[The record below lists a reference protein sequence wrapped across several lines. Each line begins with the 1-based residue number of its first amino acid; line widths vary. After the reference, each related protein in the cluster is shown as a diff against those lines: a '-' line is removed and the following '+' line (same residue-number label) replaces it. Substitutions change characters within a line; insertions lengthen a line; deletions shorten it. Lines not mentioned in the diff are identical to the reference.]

1 MRQISILSIILL
13 VAACSSD
20 GDGGLTQPPAASEC
34 DNNGQKQYVWDAMN
48 DWYLWNDR
56 LPATIN
62 LGDYASPEA
71 LLDELVKSR
80 PATDSQG
87 NPIPR
92 FSFINSAAADSQ
104 FFGEGKYEGFGFGS
118 RYVDPG
124 FTEWRLTF
132 VYEDSP
138 AFRAD
143 FRRGHRIV
151 ALNDRSIADIN
162 AAEGTSAVLANPP
175 VKFTMEDVDGNP
187 YERTVD
193 ADVVT
198 IDPIP
203 QWKII
208 AASGGRSVG
217 YLELTTFISTAEPQF
232 EDAFAAFKAA
242 NVSEIIIDLRYN
254 GGGLVNTAE
263 LLGDYLGS
271 FANAGS
277 VFSKTSF
284 NADRAAGN
292 NSTELFETRNSAV
305 NLSRLVVI
313 ASRGTAS
320 ASELVTNSMDAWV
333 PVGIVGDDTFGKPV
347 GQVGLVFCEKILR
360 PTSFQ
365 TVNALD
371 FGDYFGG
378 LPSDCAAGD
387 DLSVETGDV
396 LDPNMIAAMQW
407 LETGACPAASATAGE
422 QKLQLNAESP
432 RPDLSGPAHR
442 EFAGAY

>member
-1 MRQISILSIILL
+1 MRQISLAFIILFI
-13 VAACSSD
+13 AACSSD
-20 GDGGLTQPPAASEC
+20 GDGGITAPPEAGEC
-34 DNNGQKQYVWDAMN
+34 DAGGQKQYVWDAMN

-62 LGDYASPEA
+62 LGDFASAEA

-80 PATDSQG
+80 PATDSVG

-104 FFGEGKYEGFGFGS
+104 FFGEGKYEGYGFGS
-118 RYVDPG
+118 RYVDPA

-143 FRRGHRIV
+143 FRRGHRIL

-162 AAEGTSAVLANPP
+162 AAEGTSAVLANPS
-175 VKFTMEDVDGNP
+175 VKFTMEDLGGNV

-193 ADVVT
+193 RDIVT

-203 QWKII
+203 EWKIV

-232 EDAFAAFKAA
+232 EEAFAAFKAA
-242 NVSEIIIDLRYN
+242 NVSEIVIDLRYN
-254 GGGLVNTAE
+254 GGGLVRTAE

-277 VFSKTSF
+277 VFSKTTF
-284 NADRAAGN
+284 NADRAPAN
-292 NSTELFETRNSAV
+292 NSTELFEAQGSAV

-320 ASELVTNSMDAWV
+320 ASELVTNSMEAWV

-347 GQVGLVFCEKILR
+347 GQVGLVFCDKILR

-371 FGDYFGG
+371 FGDYYGG
-378 LPSDCAAGD
+378 LPADCDASD
-387 DLSVETGDV
+387 DLSVETGDAA
-396 LDPNMIAAMQW
+396 DPNMVAAMQW
-407 LETGACPAASATAGE
+407 LETGACAVASAPSGQ
-422 QKLQLNAESP
+422 QKLQLNADSP

-442 EFAGAY
+442 VYAGAY

>member
-1 MRQISILSIILL
+1 MRQISLAFIILL
-13 VAACSSD
+13 VAACGSD
-20 GDGGLTQPPAASEC
+20 GDGGLTAPPDAGNCGAS
-34 DNNGQKQYVWDAMN
+34 GQKQYVWDAMN

-62 LGDYASPEA
+62 LGDFASAEA

-80 PATDSQG
+80 PATDSVG
-87 NPIPR
+87 NPIRR
-92 FSFINSAAADSQ
+92 FSFINSAVADSQ
-104 FFGEGKYEGFGFGS
+104 FFGEGKYEGYGFGR

-124 FTEWRLTF
+124 FTEMRLLY
-132 VYEDSP
+132 VYADSP

-143 FRRGHRIV
+143 FRRGHRVV

-162 AAEGTSAVLANPP
+162 AAEGVDAVLASPP
-175 VKFTMEDVDGNP
+175 VKFTMEDVDGNS
-187 YERTVD
+187 YERVVD
-193 ADVVT
+193 IDIVT

-203 QWKII
+203 EWKII

-254 GGGLVNTAE
+254 GGGLVDTAE

-284 NADRAAGN
+284 NADRAPAN

-313 ASRGTAS
+313 ASRSSAS
-320 ASELVTNSMDAWV
+320 ASELVTNSLAAWV

-347 GQVGLVFCEKILR
+347 GQVGLVFCDKILR

-371 FGDYFGG
+371 FGDYYGG
-378 LPSDCAAGD
+378 LPADCEASD
-387 DLSVETGDV
+387 DLSVETGDAA
-396 LDPNMIAAMQW
+396 DPNMVAAMQW
-407 LETGACPAASATAGE
+407 LETGACAVASAPAGQ
-422 QKLQLNAESP
+422 QKLQLNSESP

-442 EFAGAY
+442 VYAGAY